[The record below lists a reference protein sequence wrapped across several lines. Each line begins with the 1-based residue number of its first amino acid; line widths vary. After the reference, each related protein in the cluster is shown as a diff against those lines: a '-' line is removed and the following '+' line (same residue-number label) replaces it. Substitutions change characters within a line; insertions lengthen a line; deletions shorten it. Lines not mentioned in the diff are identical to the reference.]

1 MDVNIVMLGTA
12 GSSPTKER
20 SMPSIA
26 IKYEGDLILFDC
38 GESAQLQML
47 RYGVNF
53 SKLKAIF
60 ISHAHGD
67 HVIGV
72 AGLVRT
78 LGMNRRT
85 EPLKIFIP
93 KGYESVIKMLLS
105 FDRALLEYS
114 IEVIGVGSSGVV
126 YKGNGYSIKSFK
138 LKHSIPAYGY
148 VFKEDDRR
156 RFIVSKTAKLGI
168 KGEMHSSIQK
178 NGSLVIGKKTVKL
191 EDVTSLVK
199 GKKIAYAADTRP
211 SSDTVKAAGDADLLI
226 HESSYAEEDVE
237 LAKERMHSTAF
248 EAATVAKKAKVK
260 RLVLTH
266 ISARY
271 SNVKKLEDDAKK
283 AFKESRVASDGDNII
298 V

>member
-168 KGEMHSSIQK
+168 KGEMHSALQK

-211 SSDTVKAAGDADLLI
+211 SSDTVKASEDADLLI
-226 HESSYAEEDVE
+226 HESSYAEEDGE

-271 SNVKKLEDDAKK
+271 SNVKKL
-283 AFKESRVASDGDNII
+283 
-298 V
+298 